1 MARPLR
7 IECADVV
14 YHVTSTGNVKRGDQL
29 SRTIRIELV
38 DRFIDF
44 VRGCEEVI
52 EIPKGLFYCEQVD
65 QRGKCKI
72 STLKT

>member
-1 MARPLR
+1 MLTLS
-7 IECADVV
+7 
-14 YHVTSTGNVKRGDQL
+14 VTSPPEGMRGDQL
-29 SRTIRIELV
+29 SGTIRIELV

-72 STLKT
+72 PKLKT